1 MADNDHSLGSSI
13 GGIWSQLAA
22 VATDIAKISS
32 RFQEQ
37 SRKVES
43 LSHAANGL
51 ANANTRIGET
61 AELAK
66 QVSDTV
72 GDLTESSRATLQEAK
87 DQIQALVDG
96 VKRTEEH
103 LAALVGALSQVGGV
117 ADRIEG
123 IARQTRMLALNA
135 TIEAARAGEMGKG
148 FAVVANEV
156 KSLAAQTSDATH
168 VIAEMVE
175 QLADLSGRVGEENAA
190 SLGRVDSV
198 MAATDNMG
206 DAVDD
211 LQTLFGLLETHIAEI
226 VHTGHSG
233 DSDRAQVAND
243 IAGISADIIEE
254 TAQLGA
260 ANARLDHLMADTE
273 SLIAIAYEK
282 GLDLPDA
289 PFIRMAQDAAAKVSA
304 LFEQALA
311 DGRLGMDDLFDEA
324 YRPVEGTDPRQFL
337 TRFTGFTDA
346 ALPAIQEPLLALDQR
361 IVFCAAVDRNGYLPT
376 HNERYSQPQ
385 RPGDAEWNTA
395 NCRNRRIFDDPAG
408 LAAARNTEPFLL
420 KTYRRDMGGGQTAMM
435 KDCSA
440 PIVVRGRHWGAF
452 RMGYL

>member
-1 MADNDHSLGSSI
+1 MADNDTTLGSSI

-22 VATDIAKISS
+22 VSTDIANISAH
-32 RFQEQ
+32 FQEQ

-43 LSHAANGL
+43 LSVAANGL
-51 ANANTRIGET
+51 ASANSKIGET

-96 VKRTEEH
+96 VRRTEEH
-103 LAALVGALSQVGGV
+103 LAALVEALSHVGGV

-168 VIAEMVE
+168 VIADMVQ
-175 QLADLSGRVGEENAA
+175 QLADLSGRVGDENAA

-198 MAATDNMG
+198 MTATDNMG

-211 LQTLFGLLETHIAEI
+211 LQTLFGLLESHIAEI
-226 VHTGHSG
+226 VETGHSG

-243 IAGISADIIEE
+243 IAGISTDITEE
-254 TAQLGA
+254 TDQLAGA
-260 ANARLDHLMADTE
+260 TGHLDRLMGDTE
-273 SLIAIAYEK
+273 TLIALAFAQ

-289 PFIRMAQDAAAKVSA
+289 PFIRMAQEAAGRVSA
-304 LFEQALA
+304 LFAEAVDQ
-311 DGRLGMDDLFDEA
+311 GRIGLDDLFDEA
-324 YRPVEGTDPRQFL
+324 YRPIAGTEPRQVL
-337 TRFTGFTDA
+337 ARFTEFTDA
-346 ALPAIQEPLLALDQR
+346 TLPAIQEPLLAADRR
-361 IVFCAAVDRNGYLPT
+361 IVFCVAVDRNGYLPT
-376 HNERYSQPQ
+376 HNARYSQPQ
-385 RPGDAEWNTA
+385 RPGDADWNTA
-395 NCRNRRIFDDPAG
+395 NCRNRRVFDDAAG
-408 LAAARNTEPFLL
+408 LAAARNTAPFLL

-440 PIVVRGRHWGAF
+440 PITVKGRHWGAF